1 MVTYYLFLICEI
13 LLSRL
18 PTRIGYLVAHVTADT
33 VYLLYPRLRAS
44 VADNQRHVMGPEA
57 SEAAVRASSRKVLRN
72 LARNYFDL
80 IKMPHLKPEDIQRLV
95 SAHNVHYLVDAVAR
109 GRGVVL
115 VTAHYGSFDMAVQVL
130 AARSVQTTIL
140 VEALR
145 PERLLDHVVS
155 LRQSQGLNVIPARSG
170 ALQAILR
177 SLRQG
182 EMVLFA
188 CDRDLTGDSPK
199 AVFFGKETGVP
210 DIAIRMALRTGA
222 AIVPVFN
229 RRRDDGRYDVWVEP
243 PIEVS
248 HGGNGAAGECMKQVI
263 QIMEKYIRECPE
275 QWVVLEPI
283 WRSDGKGR

>member
-1 MVTYYLFLICEI
+1 MVNYYLFLLAEL

-18 PTRIGYLVAHVTADT
+18 PTGAGYFVAHRTADI
-33 VYLLYPRLRAS
+33 VYVLHRRLRINI
-44 VADNQRHVMGPEA
+44 ADNLRHVLGPEA
-57 SEAAVRASSRKVLRN
+57 DEAVIRAASRRVLRN
-72 LARNYFDL
+72 LAKNYFDL
-80 IKMPHLKPEDIQRLV
+80 IKMPRLKPEDIQRLV

-109 GRGVVL
+109 GKGVVL

-145 PERLLDHVVS
+145 PQRLLDHVVS
-155 LRQSQGLNVIPARSG
+155 LRGSQGLNVIPARPG

-177 SLRQG
+177 SLRRG

-199 AVFFGKETGVP
+199 ALFFGRETGVP
-210 DIAIRMALRTGA
+210 DIAVRMALRTGA

-243 PIEVS
+243 PIEVA
-248 HGGNGAAGECMKQVI
+248 HAGNGAAAECMKQII
-263 QIMEKYIRECPE
+263 QVMEKYIRSCPE

-283 WRSDGKGR
+283 WRRSNSGS

>member
-1 MVTYYLFLICEI
+1 MVTYYLFLISET

-18 PTRIGYLVAHVTADT
+18 PTRIGYFIAHLSADT
-33 VYLLYPRLRAS
+33 VYMLYPHLRAS
-44 VADNQRHVMGPEA
+44 VADNQRHVMGPGA

-80 IKMPHLKPEDIQRLV
+80 IKMPHLRPEGIQRLV

-109 GRGVVL
+109 GKGVVL

-140 VEALR
+140 VEALK
-145 PERLLDHVVS
+145 PEQLLDHVVS
-155 LRQSQGLNVIPARSG
+155 LRRSQGLNVIPARSG

-177 SLRQG
+177 SLRRG

-199 AVFFGKETGVP
+199 ALFFGQETGMP
-210 DIAIRMALRTGA
+210 DIAVRMALRTGA
-222 AIVPVFN
+222 AMVPVFN
-229 RRRDDGRYDVWVEP
+229 RRRNDGRYDVWVEP
-243 PIEVS
+243 PIEVQS
-248 HGGNGAAGECMKQVI
+248 GNGGAAEYQR
-263 QIMEKYIRECPE
+263 QIIRVMEKYISECPE

-283 WRSDGKGR
+283 WHRNGKDR